1 MSVIVIIT
9 VYQCDG
15 CKQTAVVRDD
25 REPNEVH
32 DDWFLGL
39 GRCYCGH
46 CRDLACNQAAII
58 DEERQAAAIEAVIKR
73 NIEGG
78 RYAK

>member
-1 MSVIVIIT
+1 MPIMAIIK

-15 CKQTAVVRDD
+15 CRHVAIARDD
-25 REPNEVH
+25 EDRHEVIDH
-32 DDWFLGL
+32 WFLGL
-39 GRCYCGH
+39 SRIYCGR

-58 DEERQAAAIEAVIKR
+58 DEERQAAAVETVIKR

-78 RYAK
+78 RYAN

>member
-1 MSVIVIIT
+1 MPIMAIIT

-15 CKQTAVVRDD
+15 CRHVVVARDD
-25 REPNEVH
+25 EDRNEVH
-32 DDWFLGL
+32 DRWFLGL
-39 GRCYCGH
+39 SRIYCGR

-58 DEERQAAAIEAVIKR
+58 DEERQAAAVETVIKR

-78 RYAK
+78 RYAN